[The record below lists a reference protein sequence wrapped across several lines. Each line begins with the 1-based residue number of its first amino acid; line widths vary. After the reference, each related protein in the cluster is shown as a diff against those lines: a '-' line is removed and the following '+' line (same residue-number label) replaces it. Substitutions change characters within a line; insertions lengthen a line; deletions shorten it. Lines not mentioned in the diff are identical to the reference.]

1 MARKIFK
8 RIGIRRDRNLG
19 DLSNTTEAL
28 NNLLNSLVDSPRSTF
43 VSEDLDAIRGSFSIG
58 FSNGQYRQIIGSAE
72 FTTNQSGLNSPF
84 LPRITY
90 QNRLD
95 NFEIFA
101 GKPRLFGG
109 NGLTAK
115 YYDSSDINVNS
126 VGIFSGTP
134 FKVDNFWEAGNFSY
148 SGKITPESLNLNGG
162 VEWEGFFIP
171 TVTGTHFFTINSSA
185 CFTFDF
191 ETQGYVGDPTGTIV
205 PFQRY
210 YNATNAFNFYTTDPS
225 SENLIGYSLQNREAF
240 WAYKTPVSNT
250 LPIYRAANST
260 GTHLY
265 TISLIEYNGLPVS
278 WTREGIVGYAYG
290 AAPANITNQPIYR
303 ASNPTTGDFLYTTSL
318 TEATTTS
325 GYTNQGVA
333 FYSSYPS
340 YTEISRIGISSTL
353 SGTGNAG
360 TNSINLALATN
371 AKYVGI
377 GQTVSG
383 TGVRDGTI
391 VNSVDRSNGVIS
403 LTPPSGFADSL
414 TSSGTRNITFAK
426 TVGQN
431 TAISYTPYILIQ
443 YRPYRVKFRYFI
455 PQGISAES
463 VSRYINFDL
472 FQPGGNTNGDIR
484 YNYLYSSDYDFSDQA
499 LGSFNSF
506 LNNSILSGGGTLGGT
521 TNSDDYVAVETSKKI
536 DIKYQPKTTY
546 AECIKSLV
554 NGSTTSGTPV
564 VSLTN
569 LNTTNIEVGNYVFG
583 TGIPNGSYGIPT
595 TRVNEIIVN
604 NSVILNVNTT
614 VTTTNQPVSF
624 VEHRGLVKV
633 LAGSIFNGV
642 VSLINSPGNTT
653 TGLTK
658 DMIVIGTGLQP
669 YTKITTIQTAS
680 SFIVSPSQTTGAV
693 IVLLVYQSKGLINNG
708 LVSYCIPAETK
719 CAIVTNNTPSGSLSL
734 TVNDSTGIGVGWV
747 VQGPQFTSEPATTVT
762 SIPNATTIGISTGTI
777 LGFNAGSNFTITSA
791 SGDRTICC
799 PPTDTSPPFNP
810 TIDGLD
816 TVPAA
821 PSLRIESGNL
831 RFDSLVGIVSESNI
845 TEYSSN
851 DVSGS
856 RISIQTSGGV
866 FGILCV

>member
-1 MARKIFK
+1 MARRIFK
-8 RIGIRRDRNLG
+8 RIGIRRDKNLG

-28 NNLLNSLVDSPRSTF
+28 NNLLNTLVDGKSTF

-58 FSNGQYRQIIGSAE
+58 FSNDQYRQIIGSAE
-72 FTTNQSGLNSPF
+72 FTTNESGLNGPF

-95 NFEIFA
+95 NFKIFA
-101 GKPRLFGG
+101 GEPRLFGG
-109 NGLTAK
+109 NGLTAR
-115 YYDSSDINVNS
+115 YYSPSDVNVNS
-126 VGIFSGTP
+126 PNIFSGTP
-134 FKVDNFWEAGNFSY
+134 FKVDNFWEAGNFNY
-148 SGKITPESLNLNGG
+148 SGKITPESIDVNGG

-171 TVTGTHFFTINSSA
+171 TVTGTHSFTINSSA

-191 ETQGYVGDPTGTIV
+191 ETQGYVSGVGT
-205 PFQRY
+205 
-210 YNATNAFNFYTTDPS
+210 
-225 SENLIGYSLQNREAF
+225 
-240 WAYKTPVSNT
+240 
-250 LPIYRAANST
+250 
-260 GTHLY
+260 
-265 TISLIEYNGLPVS
+265 
-278 WTREGIVGYAYG
+278 
-290 AAPANITNQPIYR
+290 
-303 ASNPTTGDFLYTTSL
+303 
-318 TEATTTS
+318 
-325 GYTNQGVA
+325 
-333 FYSSYPS
+333 
-340 YTEISRIGISSTL
+340 YTEQSKIGISSTF
-353 SGTGNAG
+353 SGTGNIN
-360 TNSINLALATN
+360 TNLITIAAANT
-371 AKYVGI
+371 KYVGV

-383 TGVRDGTI
+383 TGVRNGTT
-391 VNSVDRSNGVIS
+391 VSSVTRSNGVIT

-431 TAISYTPYILIQ
+431 TIVSYTPYTLIQ
-443 YRPYRVKFRYFI
+443 YRPYRVRFRYFI

-463 VSRYINFDL
+463 VSRYINFDF
-472 FQPGGNTNGDIR
+472 FQPGGNSDGNLR

-521 TNSDDYVAVETSKKI
+521 TNSSDYVAVETDKKI

-546 AECIKSLV
+546 TQTIKSLV
-554 NGSTTSGTPV
+554 TGSTTAGTPV
-564 VSLTN
+564 VSLTAPD
-569 LNTTNIEVGNYVFG
+569 TTNIEVGNYVTG
-583 TGIPNGSYGIPT
+583 SGIPNGSYGIPT
-595 TRVNEIIVN
+595 TRVSEIIVN
-604 NSVILNVNTT
+604 SSVILNQDTT
-614 VTTTNQPVSF
+614 VTTTNQPVAF
-624 VEHRGLVKV
+624 VEHRGLVKI

-642 VSLINSPGNTT
+642 VSLISSPGNNT

-708 LVSYCIPAETK
+708 LASYCVPAETT
-719 CAIVTNNTPSGSLSL
+719 CAIVTNNTPSGSTSL
-734 TVNDSTGIGVGWV
+734 TVNSSTGIGVGWV
-747 VQGPQFTSEPATTVT
+747 VQGPQFTVGTLVT
-762 SIPNATTIGISTGTI
+762 GVPNATTITINNPTI
-777 LGFNAGSNFTITSA
+777 LGFNAGSNFTATSV

-845 TEYSSN
+845 ISVPVSSLPN
-851 DVSGS
+851 EVSGS
-856 RISIQTSGGV
+856 RISIQTASGI
-866 FGILCV
+866 FKILCA

>member
-1 MARKIFK
+1 MARRIFK

-19 DLSNTTEAL
+19 DLSNTTESL
-28 NNLLNSLVDSPRSTF
+28 NNLLNTLVDSPQSTF
-43 VSEDLDAIRGSFSIG
+43 VSEDLDSIRGSFSIG
-58 FSNGQYRQIIGSAE
+58 FSNDQYKQIIGSAE
-72 FTTNQSGLNSPF
+72 FTTNQSGLTSPF

-90 QNRLD
+90 QNKLD

-101 GKPRLFGG
+101 GEPRLNGG
-109 NGLTAK
+109 DGLTAK
-115 YYDSSDINVNS
+115 YYGPSDINVNS
-126 VGIFSGTP
+126 VNIFSGTP
-134 FKVDNFWEAGNFSY
+134 FKIDNFWEAGNFNY
-148 SGKITPESLNLNGG
+148 SGKITPESLDLNGG

-171 TVTGTHFFTINSSA
+171 TVTGSHSFYINSSA

-191 ETQGYVGDPTGTIV
+191 ETQGYVSGVGT
-205 PFQRY
+205 
-210 YNATNAFNFYTTDPS
+210 
-225 SENLIGYSLQNREAF
+225 
-240 WAYKTPVSNT
+240 
-250 LPIYRAANST
+250 
-260 GTHLY
+260 
-265 TISLIEYNGLPVS
+265 
-278 WTREGIVGYAYG
+278 
-290 AAPANITNQPIYR
+290 
-303 ASNPTTGDFLYTTSL
+303 
-318 TEATTTS
+318 
-325 GYTNQGVA
+325 
-333 FYSSYPS
+333 

-353 SGTGNAG
+353 SGSGSAG
-360 TNSINLALATN
+360 TNSINLTSATN
-371 AKYVGI
+371 AKYVGV

-383 TGVRDGTI
+383 TGVRNGTT
-391 VNSVDRSNGVIS
+391 VSSVDRSNGAIS

-431 TAISYTPYILIQ
+431 TAINYSTYTLVQYTPY
-443 YRPYRVKFRYFI
+443 RVRFRYFI
-455 PQGISAES
+455 PQGINAES
-463 VSRYINFDL
+463 ISRYINFDL
-472 FQPGGNTNGDIR
+472 FQPGGNTNGDLR
-484 YNYLYSSDYDFSDQA
+484 FNYLYSSDYDFSDQA

-521 TNSDDYVAVETSKKI
+521 TNSNDYVAVETDKKV

-554 NGSTTSGTPV
+554 TGSTTSGTPV

-569 LNTTNIEVGNYVFG
+569 FNTTNIEVGNYVTG
-583 TGIPNGSYGIPT
+583 TGIPNGLYGIPT

-604 NSVILNVNTT
+604 NSVILNQNTT
-614 VTTTNQPVSF
+614 VTTTNQPVAF
-624 VEHRGLVKV
+624 VEHRGLVKI

-642 VSLINSPGNTT
+642 VSLINSPGADNTT

-708 LVSYCIPAETK
+708 LASYCIPAETR
-719 CAIVTNNTPSGSLSL
+719 CAIVTNNTPSGSTSL
-734 TVNDSTGIGVGWV
+734 TVNSSDGIGIGWV
-747 VQGPQFTSEPATTVT
+747 VQGPQFTVGTAVT
-762 SIPNATTIGISTGTI
+762 SIPNATTIGINNPTI

-810 TIDGLD
+810 TLEGLD
-816 TVPAA
+816 TISTGPTPAS
-821 PSLRIESGNL
+821 SLRIESGNL

-845 TEYSSN
+845 TEYSPN

-856 RISIQTSGGV
+856 RISIQTSGGL

>member
-28 NNLLNSLVDSPRSTF
+28 NNLLDTLVDGKSTF

-58 FSNGQYRQIIGSAE
+58 FSNAQYRQIIGSAE

-90 QNRLD
+90 QNKLD
-95 NFEIFA
+95 NFKIFA
-101 GKPRLFGG
+101 GEPRLFGG

-115 YYDSSDINVNS
+115 YYESSDINVNS

-134 FKVDNFWEAGNFSY
+134 FKIDNFWEAGNFTY

-171 TVTGTHFFTINSSA
+171 TVTGTHSFTINSSA

-210 YNATNAFNFYTTDPS
+210 YNATSAFNFYTTDPS

-240 WAYKTPVSNT
+240 WAYTTQVSNT

-260 GTHLY
+260 GSHLY

-303 ASNPTTGDFLYTTSL
+303 ANNPTTGDFLYTTSL
-318 TEATTTS
+318 TEVTTTP
-325 GYTNQGVA
+325 GYTNEGVA

-340 YTEISRIGISSTL
+340 YTEINRIGLTSSL
-353 SGTGNAG
+353 SASGTINTDAITL
-360 TNSINLALATN
+360 TNISDT
-371 AKYVGI
+371 KYVGV
-377 GQTVSG
+377 GQSVSG
-383 TGVRDGTI
+383 VGINPGTVVAS
-391 VNSVDRSNGVIS
+391 VNRTNGVVG
-403 LTPPSGFADSL
+403 LTPQSGNAVTASFTNQNKIFSK
-414 TSSGTRNITFAK
+414 SIGN
-426 TVGQN
+426 N
-431 TAISYTPYILIQ
+431 TAISYTPYTLIQ

-455 PQGISAES
+455 PQGIDAES

-521 TNSDDYVAVETSKKI
+521 TNSDDYVTVSTDKKI

-569 LNTTNIEVGNYVFG
+569 PDTTNIEVGNYVFG

-595 TRVNEIIVN
+595 TRVSEIIVN
-604 NSVILNVNTT
+604 SSVILNANTT
-614 VTTTNQPVSF
+614 VTTTNQAVSF

-642 VSLINSPGNTT
+642 VSLINPGAGTDNTT

-708 LVSYCIPAETK
+708 LVSYCVPAETR

-734 TVNDSTGIGVGWV
+734 TVNSSDGIGIGWI
-747 VQGPQFTSEPATTVT
+747 VQGPQFTVGTAVT

-777 LGFNAGSNFTITSA
+777 LGFNAGSNFTATSA

-810 TIDGLD
+810 TLDGLD